1 MTPPSPAEAGKKPK
15 GASIMEETYRIL
27 FCGQAEQC
35 QGINAS
41 MHRDGTRFFVTTVF
55 WRQAPVDL
63 IDSAVRSGEP
73 FDVAV
78 VTAEWLK
85 ADAPSLLQPMLDA
98 DSRLPVILQMADA
111 GTGHDPVLSDRL
123 MVVPPD
129 DARTRQLVVAL
140 AGARRAEE
148 ARADAERQLASSH
161 RAYQLVSL
169 EFQRQNRRLQEQEE
183 RLRVQ
188 KELFETALN
197 NMSQGL
203 CMFDASGALVV
214 CNRRYLE
221 MYGLSEDIVA
231 PGVALG
237 DILAERRRVGTFD
250 DDPQRYCAEMAD
262 AMAAGEPRN
271 VLSTTD
277 DRTILIVNQPMSGGG
292 WVATH
297 EDITERFKAEE
308 QIRYLARHDSLTG
321 LPNRA
326 AFRDEMERAL
336 ESLGAADML
345 AVLCLDLDY
354 FKNVN
359 DTLGHL
365 IGDKLLCAVTE
376 RLRERSAPGDTV
388 ARLGGDEFAILHPG
402 GGPGPA
408 GALAQ
413 RLIAGINQPYEID
426 GHHVVVSASIGL
438 ALSPGDG
445 ATSELLMRNADMALY
460 RAKSEG
466 RSAFRFFEANMDAQ
480 LQARRLLELDLRK
493 ALERGE
499 FELLYQPQIN
509 AATEV
514 VTGCEALL
522 RWRHPVRGL
531 VSPADFIPLA
541 EEIGLIVPIGDWVLR
556 TACAEAASWPVPI
569 SIAVNL
575 SPAQFKSRTLIDS
588 VVSAVTQSNLDP
600 SRLELEITESVLLH
614 DNEATLA
621 ILHDLRNFGI
631 RISMDDFGTGYS
643 SLSYLRSFPFDK
655 IKIDRSFINDLADQG
670 GSSAIIKA
678 VAGLGRGLGI
688 VTTAEGVE
696 TREQLELI
704 RAEGCTEVQGYL
716 FSPPIPPERLMA
728 FVTGGWGAA
737 AAAA

>member
-1 MTPPSPAEAGKKPK
+1 
-15 GASIMEETYRIL
+15 MEETYRIL
-27 FCGQAEQC
+27 FCGRAEQC
-35 QGINAS
+35 RAIDAS
-41 MHRDGTRFFVTTVF
+41 MHGDGTRYFVTTVF

-63 IDSAVRSGEP
+63 IGRAVRSGAP

-85 ADAPSLLQPMLDA
+85 ADAPTLLQPMLDA
-98 DSRLPVILQMADA
+98 DPRLPVILQMADA

-123 MVVPPD
+123 MLVPPD

-140 AGARRAEE
+140 ASARRAEE
-148 ARADAERQLASSH
+148 ARQNAESQLASSH

-221 MYGLSEDIVA
+221 MYGLSDELVA
-231 PGVALG
+231 PGIALG
-237 DILAERRRVGTFD
+237 DILAERRRVGNFD
-250 DDPQRYCAEMAD
+250 DDPQRYSAEMAA
-262 AMAAGEPRN
+262 AMAEGEPHN

-277 DRTILIVNQPMSGGG
+277 ERTILIVNQPMAGGG

-326 AFRDEMERAL
+326 AFRDEMEHAL
-336 ESLGAADML
+336 ANLRAADTL

-376 RLRERSAPGDTV
+376 RLRERVGPGDTV
-388 ARLGGDEFAILHPG
+388 ARLGGDEFAILFPG
-402 GGPGPA
+402 GGPSPA
-408 GALAQ
+408 GVLAQ

-438 ALSPGDG
+438 AFSPGDG
-445 ATSELLMRNADMALY
+445 ATSEQLLRNADMALY
-460 RAKSEG
+460 RAKSAG
-466 RSAFRFFEANMDAQ
+466 RSAFRFFEAAMDAQ

-493 ALERGE
+493 ALDNGE

-588 VVSAVTQSNLDP
+588 VVAAVIQSSLEP

-621 ILHDLRNFGI
+621 LLHELRNYGI

-655 IKIDRSFINDLADQG
+655 IKIDRSFINDLSGQG

-688 VTTAEGVE
+688 MTTAEGVE

-716 FSPPIPPERLMA
+716 FSPPVPAARLMDI
-728 FVTGGWGAA
+728 VTGGFTATAEAA
-737 AAAA
+737 

>member
-1 MTPPSPAEAGKKPK
+1 
-15 GASIMEETYRIL
+15 MEETYRIL
-27 FCGQAEQC
+27 FCGRAEHC
-35 QGINAS
+35 RGIS
-41 MHRDGTRFFVTTVF
+41 TLVPGDGTSYSVTTVF
-55 WRQAPVDL
+55 WRRAPVDL
-63 IDSAVRSGEP
+63 IERALPSGAP

-78 VTAEWLK
+78 ITAEWLK

-98 DSRLPVILQMADA
+98 DARLPVILQMPDA
-111 GTGHDPVLSDRL
+111 GPGHAPILSDRL

-129 DARTRQLVVAL
+129 DVRTRQLVVAL

-148 ARADAERQLASSH
+148 ARARAESQLASSH

-203 CMFDASGALVV
+203 CMFDATGALVV

-221 MYGLSEDIVA
+221 MYGLSDDIVA
-231 PGVALG
+231 PGIALA
-237 DILAERRRVGTFD
+237 DILAERRRLGNFD
-250 DDPQRYCAEMAD
+250 DDPQRYCAAMTG
-262 AMAAGEPRN
+262 AMAAAEPHN

-277 DRTILIVNQPMSGGG
+277 GRIVLIVNQPMSGGG

-297 EDITERFKAEE
+297 EDITERAKAEE
-308 QIRYLARHDSLTG
+308 RIRHMARHDSLTG

-326 AFRDEMERAL
+326 AFRDEMEQALKNLRAGDTL
-336 ESLGAADML
+336 AA
-345 AVLCLDLDY
+345 LCLDLDY

-365 IGDKLLCAVTE
+365 VGDELLCAVTE
-376 RLRERSAPGDTV
+376 RLRECIGSGDTV
-388 ARLGGDEFAILHPG
+388 ARLGGDEFAILQPG

-413 RLIAGINQPYEID
+413 RLIAGINQPYEIG

-438 ALSPGDG
+438 ALSPSDG
-445 ATSELLMRNADMALY
+445 TTSEQLLRNADMALY

-466 RSAFRFFEANMDAQ
+466 RSAFRFFEPTMDAR

-493 ALERGE
+493 ALENGE
-499 FELLYQPQIN
+499 FELLYQPQLV

-522 RWRHPVRGL
+522 RWRHPARGL
-531 VSPADFIPLA
+531 VPPAEFIPLA

-575 SPAQFKSRTLIDS
+575 SPAQFKSRTLVDS
-588 VVSAVTQSNLDP
+588 VVSAVIQSGLGP

-621 ILHDLRNFGI
+621 ILHELRNFGI

-655 IKIDRSFINDLADQG
+655 IKIDRSFINDLSGQD

-678 VAGLGRGLGI
+678 VAGLGHGLGI
-688 VTTAEGVE
+688 ITTAEGVE
-696 TREQLELI
+696 TREQLDLI

-716 FSPPIPPERLMA
+716 FSPPVPAERLMEI
-728 FVTGGWGAA
+728 VTGRRTAA
-737 AAAA
+737 AVAA